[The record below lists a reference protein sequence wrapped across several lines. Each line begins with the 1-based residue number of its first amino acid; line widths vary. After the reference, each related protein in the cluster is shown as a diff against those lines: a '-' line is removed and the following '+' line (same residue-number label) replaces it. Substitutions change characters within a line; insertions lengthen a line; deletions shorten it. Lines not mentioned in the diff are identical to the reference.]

1 VVAVLL
7 EAPADIDARD
17 PHDWTALHI
26 AADCGNIE
34 IIVMLVEEGADL
46 DAVVCEGGVA
56 GNG

>member
-1 VVAVLL
+1 VLL

-46 DAVVCEGGVA
+46 DAVVCEWGVA